1 MYFRCALNFYSVASA
16 AATVVAAAVVAAAAT
31 GVVAS
36 ASVAAIEEKNS
47 GNDDEPS
54 GRIFKK
60 IAKAVHI
67 KVLLFFG
74 IRDFNRPKGT
84 SEFCISFPIPY
95 YEEVSKVLR
104 FFRSARGDRT

>member
-1 MYFRCALNFYSVASA
+1 MLSVASA
-16 AATVVAAAVVAAAAT
+16 AATAAVVTAAA

-54 GRIFKK
+54 GGIFEK

-74 IRDFNRPKGT
+74 IRDFVRPNRDAGALFILPFT
-84 SEFCISFPIPY
+84 I
-95 YEEVSKVLR
+95 L
-104 FFRSARGDRT
+104 